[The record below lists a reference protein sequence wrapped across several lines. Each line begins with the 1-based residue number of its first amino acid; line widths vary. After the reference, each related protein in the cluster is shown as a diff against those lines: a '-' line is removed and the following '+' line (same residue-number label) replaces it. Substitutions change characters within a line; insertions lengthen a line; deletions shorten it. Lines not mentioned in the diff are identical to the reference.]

1 MRGADIAGAV
11 GLSAFVLSSPALAV
25 DCDGLRSTKIA
36 DTRIISAE
44 AIPAGELTTADK
56 VTRKD
61 MPAFCRV
68 VASVKDAPDTDV
80 RVELWLPNDQWK
92 GVFHVNG
99 NGGYAGVLAYNYG
112 AMEAAIKRGYAT
124 AETDLGTAPAT
135 PLNGDALVGHPAKWK
150 DWGLLGTHEA
160 AVAGKEIAKAFYGAD
175 AKRSYYTGCST
186 GGQQGLIEAEYFP
199 EDFDGILAGAP
210 VVNRTWG
217 HAVAV
222 TSYQAANLKPGHK
235 LSDANLA
242 LLSKS
247 AIAACGAKGNGL
259 KSDPFIGDPL
269 ACDFDPADLTCKG
282 AAADDCLT
290 PEQVETAK
298 AIYLG
303 PADKNGKPLFY
314 GELPGSE
321 SGIFNWGFLE
331 APGNAP
337 GEPGFD
343 GLFKWVFGPSWDWR
357 TFDVERDMVKVD
369 AVLGPVLNGAV
380 TGDVTRFRDRGG
392 KLILFQGWADPIVPI
407 GQTINF
413 YRDLWT
419 KFGGEEKTKEF
430 ARLFMV
436 PGMGHCGFGTGPNRF
451 DSAAFG
457 GAQPPSLDPEH
468 DMFTAL
474 SHWVEDGVGA
484 GSSHRDEIRWGR
496 CVKGDRDA
504 AAPLPLSATRLVQRR
519 RRFRR
524 CREFRL
530 RRRQEVKFRTR
541 IGLDPAH
548 SDRPESVVS
557 PRDEQTV
564 QQGGS

>member
-1 MRGADIAGAV
+1 MRKADIAAAV
-11 GLSAFVLSSPALAV
+11 GLSAFALSSPALAV
-25 DCDGLRSTKIA
+25 DCEGLRSAKIA
-36 DTRIISAE
+36 DTTIISAE
-44 AIPAGELTTADK
+44 AVPAGDLTTADK
-56 VTRKD
+56 VPRKD
-61 MPAFCRV
+61 LPAFCRV
-68 VASVKDAPDTDV
+68 VASVKDAPDSDV
-80 RVELWLPNDQWK
+80 RVELWMPNDRWK

-135 PLNGDALVGHPAKWK
+135 PLDGDVLVGHPDKWK

-160 AVAGKEIAKAFYGAD
+160 TLAGKEIAKAFYGAD

-222 TSYQAANLKPGHK
+222 TSYQAANLKPGHR

-247 AIAACGAKGNGL
+247 AIAACGAKSNGL
-259 KSDPFIGDPL
+259 KSDPFIADPS
-269 ACDFDPADLTCKG
+269 ACDFDPAELTCKG

-290 PEQVETAK
+290 PEQVETTK

-303 PADKNGKPLFY
+303 PVDKNGKPLFY

-321 SGIFNWGFLE
+321 SGVFNWGFLE

-343 GLFKWVFGPSWDWR
+343 GLFKWVFGPNWDWR
-357 TFDVERDMVKVD
+357 SFDVEQDMAKVD
-369 AVLGPVLNGAV
+369 AALGPVLNGAV
-380 TGDVTRFRDRGG
+380 TGDVTKFRDRGG

-407 GQTINF
+407 EQTINF
-413 YRDLWT
+413 YKDLLT

-457 GAQPPSLDPEH
+457 GVQPPALDPEH

-474 SHWVEDGVGA
+474 SHWVEDGVAPAQVIATKFVDGDA
-484 GSSHRDEIRWGR
+484 SKGIEMQRPLCPYPQRAWY
-496 CVKGDRDA
+496 KGDGDTSA
-504 AAPLPLSATRLVQRR
+504 AASFACAVD
-519 RRFRR
+519 
-524 CREFRL
+524 
-530 RRRQEVKFRTR
+530 KK
-541 IGLDPAH
+541 
-548 SDRPESVVS
+548 
-557 PRDEQTV
+557 
-564 QQGGS
+564 

>member
-1 MRGADIAGAV
+1 MGKAV
-11 GLSAFVLSSPALAV
+11 VAAAIGLSAFALSSPALAI
-25 DCDGLRSTKIA
+25 DCDGLRSAQLA
-36 DTRIISAE
+36 DTTIISAG
-44 AIPAGELTTADK
+44 AVPAGDLTTADK

-68 VASVKDAPDTDV
+68 VASVKDAPDSDV
-80 RVELWLPNDQWK
+80 RVELWMPNEGWK

-112 AMEAAIKRGYAT
+112 AMAAAIKRGYAS
-124 AETDLGTAPAT
+124 AMTDLGMAPAT
-135 PLNGDALVGHPAKWK
+135 PLDGDALIGHPDKWK
-150 DWGLLGTHEA
+150 DWGMLGTHEA
-160 AVAGKEIAKAFYGAD
+160 AVAGKQITKAFYGAD

-210 VVNRTWG
+210 VVSRTWG

-222 TSYQAANLKPGHK
+222 TSFQAANLKPGHK

-242 LLSKS
+242 LLTKS
-247 AIAACGAKGNGL
+247 AVAACGAKGGGL
-259 KSDPFIGDPL
+259 KSDPFIADPL
-269 ACDFDPADLTCKG
+269 ACDFDPAVLTCKG

-314 GELPGSE
+314 GEQRGAE
-321 SGIFNWGFLE
+321 AGVFNWGFLE

-343 GLFKWVFGPSWDWR
+343 GLFKWVFGPNWDWR
-357 TFDVERDMVKVD
+357 DIRRRARDMAKVD
-369 AVLGPVLNGAV
+369 AVLGPSVNGAV
-380 TGDVTRFRDRGG
+380 TGDVTKFRDRGG

-407 GQTINF
+407 GQTVDF
-413 YRDLWT
+413 YKGLMS

-436 PGMGHCGFGTGPNRF
+436 PGIGHCGIGGGLNGF
-451 DSAAFG
+451 DSSAFG
-457 GAQPPSLDPEH
+457 GVQPPALDPEH
-468 DMFTAL
+468 DIFTAL
-474 SHWVEDGVGA
+474 SHWARGRRRA
-484 GSSHRDEIRWGR
+484 GSGHRDEIRRRR
-496 CVKGDRDA
+496 CVERDRDA
-504 AAPLPLSATRLVQRR
+504 AAALPLSATRLVQRR
-519 RRFRR
+519 GRYQRPPRIS
-524 CREFRL
+524 L
-530 RRRQEVKFRTR
+530 APSTR
-541 IGLDPAH
+541 SEIQDEIGN
-548 SDRPESVVS
+548 
-557 PRDEQTV
+557 
-564 QQGGS
+564 

>member
-1 MRGADIAGAV
+1 MRKADIAAAV
-11 GLSAFVLSSPALAV
+11 GLSAFALSSPALAV
-25 DCDGLRSTKIA
+25 DCEGLRSAKIA
-36 DTRIISAE
+36 DTTIISAE
-44 AIPAGELTTADK
+44 AVPAGDLTTGDK
-56 VTRKD
+56 VPRKD
-61 MPAFCRV
+61 LPAYCRV
-68 VASVKDAPDTDV
+68 VASVKDAADSDV
-80 RVELWLPNDQWK
+80 RVELWMPNDRWK

-135 PLNGDALVGHPAKWK
+135 PLDGDVLVGHPDKWK

-160 AVAGKEIAKAFYGAD
+160 ALAGKEIAKAFYGAD

-222 TSYQAANLKPGHK
+222 TSYQAANLKPEHR

-321 SGIFNWGFLE
+321 SGLFNWGFLE

-357 TFDVERDMVKVD
+357 TFDVDRDMVKVD
-369 AVLGPVLNGAV
+369 AALGPALNGAM
-380 TGDVTRFRDRGG
+380 TGDVSKFRDRGG

-407 GQTINF
+407 GQTVNL
-413 YRDLWT
+413 YQDLLA
-419 KFGGEEKTKEF
+419 KFGGEEKTEEF

-451 DSAAFG
+451 DSSAFG
-457 GAQPPSLDPEH
+457 GAQPPALDPEH

-474 SHWVEDGVGA
+474 SHWVEDGVAPAQVIATKFVGGDA
-484 GSSHRDEIRWGR
+484 SKGIEMQRPLCPYPQRAWY
-496 CVKGDRDA
+496 KGDGDTGA
-504 AAPLPLSATRLVQRR
+504 AASFACAVD
-519 RRFRR
+519 
-524 CREFRL
+524 
-530 RRRQEVKFRTR
+530 KK
-541 IGLDPAH
+541 
-548 SDRPESVVS
+548 
-557 PRDEQTV
+557 
-564 QQGGS
+564 

>member
-1 MRGADIAGAV
+1 MRKGDIAAAV
-11 GLSAFVLSSPALAV
+11 GLSALAFSSPARAI
-25 DCDGLRSTKIA
+25 DCEGLKSAKIA
-36 DTRIISAE
+36 DTTIISAE
-44 AIPAGELTTADK
+44 AVPAGDLTTADK

-68 VASVKDAPDTDV
+68 VASVKDAPDSDV
-80 RVELWLPNDQWK
+80 RVELWMPNEGWK

-112 AMEAAIKRGYAT
+112 AMEAAIKRGYAS
-124 AETDLGTAPAT
+124 AETDLGMAPAT
-135 PLNGDALVGHPAKWK
+135 PLDGDALVGHPDKWK
-150 DWGLLGTHEA
+150 DWGMLGTHEA
-160 AVAGKEIAKAFYGAD
+160 AVAGKQIAKAFYGAD

-222 TSYQAANLKPGHK
+222 TGYRAANLKPGHK

-242 LLSKS
+242 LLTKS
-247 AIAACGAKGNGL
+247 AVAACGANSNGL
-259 KSDPFIGDPL
+259 KSDPFIADPL
-269 ACDFDPADLTCKG
+269 TCNFEPAALTCKG

-303 PADKNGKPLFY
+303 PADKNGKPLYY
-314 GELPGSE
+314 GQLPGSE
-321 SGIFNWGFLE
+321 SGVFNWGFLE

-343 GLFKWVFGPSWDWR
+343 GLFKWVFGPNWDWR
-357 TFDVERDMVKVD
+357 TFDVEPDMAKVD
-369 AVLGPVLNGAV
+369 AVLGPALNGAV
-380 TGDVTRFRDRGG
+380 TGDVAKFRDRGG
-392 KLILFQGWADPIVPI
+392 KLIFFQGWADPIVPV
-407 GQTINF
+407 GQTVNF
-413 YRDLWT
+413 YKDLMS

-457 GAQPPSLDPEH
+457 GVQPPALDPQH
-468 DMFTAL
+468 DIFTAL
-474 SHWVEDGVGA
+474 SHWVEDGVAPAQVIATKFVDGDA
-484 GSSHRDEIRWGR
+484 SKGIEMQRPLCPYPERAWY
-496 CVKGDRDA
+496 KGDGDTNSA
-504 AAPLPLSATRLVQRR
+504 ANFVCAVD
-519 RRFRR
+519 
-524 CREFRL
+524 
-530 RRRQEVKFRTR
+530 KK
-541 IGLDPAH
+541 
-548 SDRPESVVS
+548 
-557 PRDEQTV
+557 
-564 QQGGS
+564 